1 MYNFAFLSNQ
11 NSYTMEKTEQTAKP
25 PKNNKH
31 DDFFQASFS
40 KPFIVKPFLQHFV
53 ESESGGQFDYD
64 SLELCDNTYIT
75 PELANYYSDRLWS
88 IRFKGTKEK
97 QYFLLLF
104 EHKSYVPR
112 RIHLQLL
119 RYMVEDWAKQIENKL
134 LSLQEAKKLGEKKQP
149 KIRLKVILPIVLYHG
164 KNEWKVPKFEDMF
177 GNVPN
182 YLKRFLPIFEF
193 IVVDLSKYSDQTIL
207 DTNAGL
213 LVNALLLFRHSS
225 DPVYL
230 SKNVKALTKGLDNY
244 DEESDYWQYVLTI
257 YFYFSKLL
265 KGTDMEKAVVLEQI
279 PRKRTRDD
287 FYSLYDLL
295 TDEGVTKEQTRIV
308 IKMWEGGMSPS
319 FIIDMTDLSINRIKK
334 IIKNHIGESTFQTIQ
349 AEYRKKKSVADIAVS
364 AQVSEIV
371 VNRVIELLRYKK
383 EG

>member
-1 MYNFAFLSNQ
+1 MRN
-11 NSYTMEKTEQTAKP
+11 TMQKTDQLGSVKA
-25 PKNNKH
+25 PKSNKH
-31 DDFFQASFS
+31 DDFFQSSFS
-40 KPFIVKPFLQHFV
+40 KPFIVQPFLQHFV
-53 ESESGGQFDYD
+53 EPHLGGKFDYD

-75 PELANYYSDRLWS
+75 SELANYYSDRLWS
-88 IRFKGTKEK
+88 IRFKGSKEK

-119 RYMVEDWAKQIENKL
+119 RYMVEDWTKQIENQL
-134 LSLQEAKKLGEKKQP
+134 LALQEAKKLGEKKLP
-149 KIRLKVILPIVLYHG
+149 KIRIKVILPIVLYHG

-177 GNVPN
+177 GKVAD

-193 IVVDLSKYSDQTIL
+193 IVVDLSKYSDKAIM

-225 DPVYL
+225 DADYL

-265 KGTDMEKAVVLEQI
+265 KGTDMEKTAVLERI
-279 PRKRTRDD
+279 PRKRTKDD

-295 TDEGVTKEQTRIV
+295 TDKGAAKGSSLRDKRFVTN
-308 IKMWEGGMSPS
+308 MWNEGMSPS
-319 FIIDMTDLSINRIKK
+319 VMIKLSELSIKEIKE
-334 IIKNHIGESTFQTIQ
+334 IIKNHIGESVFQAIQ
-349 AEYRKKKSVADIAVS
+349 AEVRKKKSVSDIAIS
-364 AQVSEIV
+364 AQVSETV
-371 VNRVIELLRYKK
+371 VNRVIDLLQYKK
-383 EG
+383 PA